1 MVLSYVDSIWFLA
14 WTDEE
19 RIEWRNLNDFRVVI
33 AGCIEINSPVRPKNQ
48 RTVNALRFLAENLI
62 NDVADGC
69 LFLTD
74 KGGSSLLLAIFCGT
88 LLPEA

>member
-19 RIEWRNLNDFRVVI
+19 RIEWRTLNDFRVVI
-33 AGCIEINSPVRPKNQ
+33 AGCIGINSPVGPKINE
-48 RTVNALRFLAENLI
+48 RLIALRFLAENLI

-74 KGGSSLLLAIFCGT
+74 KGGSSLLRG
-88 LLPEA
+88 

>member
-1 MVLSYVDSIWFLA
+1 MVLS

-19 RIEWRNLNDFRVVI
+19 RIEWRTLNDFRVVI
-33 AGCIEINSPVRPKNQ
+33 AGCIEINSPVGQAIKERLI
-48 RTVNALRFLAENLI
+48 ALRFLAENLI

-74 KGGSSLLLAIFCGT
+74 KGGSSLLRASYILWDVTA
-88 LLPEA
+88 